1 MKSFRKFSFFTTI
14 ATYCLIFIGGLVRVS
29 GAGLGC
35 PDWPTCFGRW
45 IPPTSLDQVPADM
58 VDQFNMTLAWIEYS
72 NRVCGMLVGLL
83 ILAVAIWAIL
93 KFRDNK
99 KILYATSSA
108 AILTAI
114 TGLQGATVISSLLEP
129 IVITV
134 HMLLALLIVSLMIYA
149 TAQAYYAENPEKPK
163 EKLPVKLS
171 GQVRILWIAGF
182 VQILIGT
189 QVRSLIELASREF
202 PNLNSIE
209 WLSKVGMFNHLHMT
223 VGVFVVAYTL
233 HVAVKLLKYKDKLTV
248 LAHRAILFMAAA
260 VIMQLVIG
268 VTFMMVATQPI
279 TQVFHLWI
287 ASLFIGAVLLIYIS
301 VKRIEEA

>member
-14 ATYCLIFIGGLVRVS
+14 ATYLLIFVGGLVRVS

-45 IPPTSLDQVPADM
+45 IPPTSLDQVPPDM
-58 VDQFNMTLAWIEYS
+58 VDQFNITLAWIEYS

-83 ILAVAIWAIL
+83 ILTVAIWAIL

-99 KILYATSSA
+99 KILYATCSA

-114 TGLQGATVISSLLEP
+114 TGLQGAKVISSMLEP
-129 IVITV
+129 IIITV

-149 TAQAYYAENPEKPK
+149 TAQAYYAEKSEKPK
-163 EKLPVKLS
+163 EKLPIKLS

-182 VQILIGT
+182 VQILLGT

-202 PNLNSIE
+202 PDMTSIE
-209 WLSKVGMFNHLHMT
+209 WLSKVGMLNHLHMT
-223 VGVFVVAYTL
+223 VGVLVVAYTI
-233 HVAVKLLKYKDKLTV
+233 HVAVKLLKYKVQLTM
-248 LAHRAILFMAAA
+248 LAQRAILFMVAA
-260 VIMQLVIG
+260 VIMQLIIG

-287 ASLFIGAVLLIYIS
+287 ASLFIGSVLLIYIS
-301 VKRIEEA
+301 VKRLEDA